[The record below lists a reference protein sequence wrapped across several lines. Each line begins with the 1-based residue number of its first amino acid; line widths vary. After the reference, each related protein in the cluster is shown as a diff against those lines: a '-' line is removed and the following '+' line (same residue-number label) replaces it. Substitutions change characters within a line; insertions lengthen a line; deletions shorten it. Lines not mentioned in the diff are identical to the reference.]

1 MPSLAE
7 FRRPPVEGRLTD
19 EDRQGESD
27 PCEQGPRYNQ
37 GPVQAG
43 PRRASLHNR
52 VLGPTSDRVRP
63 RGGHVALLVESDGYL
78 AHPANPASNWD
89 GNGRGADI
97 PGSTAKR
104 LREEYTVS
112 PDGRYLL
119 LNLTVEHRVYLSE
132 PYQSTRAWER
142 AGEDVA
148 FEPFACDLESARRSS
163 GNAVR

>member
-1 MPSLAE
+1 MKIARVNPIPVNKAPATIKVRSRPGRAEPVFTTECLAQ
-7 FRRPPVEGRLTD
+7 RTG
-19 EDRQGESD
+19 
-27 PCEQGPRYNQ
+27 
-37 GPVQAG
+37 
-43 PRRASLHNR
+43 
-52 VLGPTSDRVRP
+52 DRVRP

-119 LNLTVEHRVYLSE
+119 LNLTVEHRVYLS
-132 PYQSTRAWER
+132 
-142 AGEDVA
+142 VA

>member
-1 MPSLAE
+1 M
-7 FRRPPVEGRLTD
+7 EGRLTD

-52 VLGPTSDRVRP
+52 VLGPT
-63 RGGHVALLVESDGYL
+63 
-78 AHPANPASNWD
+78 HPADPASNWD